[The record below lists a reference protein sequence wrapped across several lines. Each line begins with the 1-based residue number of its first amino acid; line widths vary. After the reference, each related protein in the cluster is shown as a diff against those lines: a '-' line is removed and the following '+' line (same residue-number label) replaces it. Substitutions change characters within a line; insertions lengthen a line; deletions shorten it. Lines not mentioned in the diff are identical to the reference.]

1 MNTKPAAARSL
12 VVTMGPPQEKPWWW
26 DDLKPDRALCELDFE
41 RFSFSDKYSK
51 DVSTLEL
58 PWLAVRVLLKL
69 LRWRR
74 HYEYIY
80 TFECD
85 LLSFLISFWQTT
97 LFMRRPRHVILQFIM
112 REKTVTLSSRL
123 KYLLMRYCFHS
134 LHRAVCSSRSEA
146 DYYREAFH
154 WPSERA
160 AFVPF
165 HSNPALLEM
174 TVSDSGFVFSGGR
187 TFRDYTTLFDALDG
201 TGLPAKVV
209 GASPPPRAISGI
221 EIIES
226 MPIEEFESLMAASS
240 VVVISLEDRR
250 ISIGQ
255 SVILQAMSL
264 GKAVI
269 ATRTAGTE
277 DYFVDGE
284 NGLLVEPGD
293 ADGLRKAIQKLM
305 KDSAFRHR
313 LGTAA
318 REAVTRRL
326 MPHHYSRSVRL
337 AVMRD
342 PEQ

>member
-1 MNTKPAAARSL
+1 
-12 VVTMGPPQEKPWWW
+12 MGPPQEKPWWW
-26 DDLKPDRALCELDFE
+26 DHLEPDRALCDLEFE
-41 RFSFSDKYSK
+41 RFSFADKYSK
-51 DVSTLEL
+51 DISTLEL
-58 PWLAVRVLLKL
+58 PLLAARVLLAL

-97 LFMRRPRHVILQFIM
+97 LFVRRPRHVILQFIM
-112 REKTVTLSSRL
+112 REKTASFSSRL
-123 KYLLMRYCFHS
+123 KYLIMRYCFHS
-134 LHRAVCSSRSEA
+134 LHRAICSSRVEA

-174 TVSDSGFVFSGGR
+174 TVNDGGFVFAGGR
-187 TFRDYTTLFDALDG
+187 TFRDYATLFAALDG
-201 TGLPAKVV
+201 TGAPAKVV
-209 GASPPPRAISGI
+209 GPSPPLRNVEGV

-226 MPIEEFESLMAASS
+226 LPIDDFENLMAASS
-240 VVVISLEDRR
+240 VVVIPLEDRR
-250 ISIGQ
+250 ISTGQ
-255 SVILQAMSL
+255 SVILQAMIL

-277 DYFVDGE
+277 DYFTDGE
-284 NGLLVEPGD
+284 NGVLVAPGD
-293 ADGLRKAIQKLM
+293 VTELRSAIQRLM
-305 KDSAFRHR
+305 ADASLRQR
-313 LGTAA
+313 LGNAA
-318 REAVTRRL
+318 RKTVTRGL

-337 AVMRD
+337 AVMR
-342 PEQ
+342 EAEH

>member
-1 MNTKPAAARSL
+1 MNAKTPLTRSL
-12 VVTMGPPQEKPWWW
+12 VVTMGPPQDKPWWW
-26 DDLKPDRALCELDFE
+26 DDLEPDRALCDLEFE
-41 RFSFSDKYSK
+41 RFRFADKYSK

-58 PWLAVRVLLKL
+58 PLLAIRVLLKL

-74 HYEYIY
+74 HYGYIY

-85 LLSFLISFWQTT
+85 LLSFMISFWQTT

-112 REKTVTLSSRL
+112 REKTTSYSSRL
-123 KYLLMRYCFHS
+123 KYLVMRYCFRS
-134 LHRAVCSSRSEA
+134 LHRAICSSRAEA
-146 DYYREAFH
+146 EYYRNAFH
-154 WPSERA
+154 WPAERA

-165 HSNPALLEM
+165 HSNPALFEM
-174 TVSDSGFVFSGGR
+174 TVSDDGFVFAGGR
-187 TFRDYTTLFDALDG
+187 TFRDYETLFAALDG
-201 TGLPAKVV
+201 ASVRAKVV
-209 GASPPPRAISGI
+209 GAPQMLRDVEGV
-221 EIIES
+221 EVIES
-226 MPIEEFESLMAASS
+226 LPIDDFEDLMAASS
-240 VVVISLEDRR
+240 IVVIPLEDRR
-250 ISIGQ
+250 ISTGQ

-284 NGLLVEPGD
+284 NGLLVAPGD
-293 ADGLRKAIQKLM
+293 ADGLRKAIQRLM
-305 KDSAFRHR
+305 ADVSLRQR

-318 REAVTRRL
+318 RDAVKRGL

-342 PEQ
+342 TGH